1 MTTRKSKIARLP
13 HSIREQLNQRL
24 HDGHDARQL
33 MDWLGTLPKVQAVL
47 DQHFDG
53 DPINPVNLTKWRQ
66 GAFREWQHEQLALSL
81 VDNLEDQTA
90 LAQKQLTGD
99 LTAKLARWVAIH
111 LAASAQAMVAYE
123 EDPKL
128 RWARLGDLC
137 NRLARLRRGDLSSQR
152 LSLDHER
159 LELEK
164 LNTDEER
171 EKAFWEWTKRP
182 DIHEKL
188 FPDKEKGLSPETLAK
203 IEHELKLM

>member
-1 MTTRKSKIARLP
+1 MNTRKGKIARLP
-13 HSIREQLNQRL
+13 LRIREQVNQRL
-24 HDGHDARQL
+24 QDGHDARQI
-33 MDWLGTLPKVQAVL
+33 MDWLSTLPEVQPVL
-47 DQHFDG
+47 DEHFEG
-53 DPINPVNLTKWRQ
+53 NPINPGNLSEWRH
-66 GAFREWQHEQLALSL
+66 GGFREWQHEQLALSL
-81 VDNLEDQTA
+81 VDNLEDDTA
-90 LAQKQLTGD
+90 LGQKELAGD

-128 RWARLGDLC
+128 RWTRLGELC

-171 EKAFWEWTKRP
+171 EKAFWEWTKRS

-188 FPDKEKGLSPETLAK
+188 FPNKEKGLSPETLAK
-203 IEHELKLM
+203 IEHELKLL